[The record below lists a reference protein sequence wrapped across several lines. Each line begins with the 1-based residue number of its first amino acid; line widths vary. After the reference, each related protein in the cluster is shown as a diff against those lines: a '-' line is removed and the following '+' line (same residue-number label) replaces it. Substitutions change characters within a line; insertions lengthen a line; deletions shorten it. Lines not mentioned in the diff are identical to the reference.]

1 MKDVLEYS
9 LKKLIDAH
17 KKLEEGV
24 KQARDELG
32 QDGVIQRFEFTFEL
46 LWKALKIYLEHQGII
61 VKTPRDSFV
70 EAFRIGLF
78 DDEKIYLD
86 MLEDRNS
93 TTHIYDKETS
103 EKIFN
108 RIKKNYSSEIT
119 KIIKQLEANNK
130 EAESRNDQHI
140 EEGML

>member
-17 KKLEEGV
+17 KRLEEGIE
-24 KQARDELG
+24 QTRDELDK
-32 QDGVIQRFEFTFEL
+32 DGVIQRFEFTFEL

-70 EAFRIGLF
+70 EAFRIDLF
-78 DDEKIYLD
+78 GDEKIFLD
-86 MLEDRNS
+86 MMEDRNS
-93 TTHIYDKETS
+93 TSHIYDKETS
-103 EKIFN
+103 KKIFN

-119 KIIKQLEANNK
+119 KLIEQLKAHD
-130 EAESRNDQHI
+130 RDV
-140 EEGML
+140 

>member
-17 KKLEEGV
+17 KRLEEGI
-24 KQARDELG
+24 KQTRDELDR
-32 QDGVIQRFEFTFEL
+32 DGVIQRFEFTFEL

-70 EAFRIGLF
+70 EAFRIDLF
-78 DDEKIYLD
+78 DDEKIFLD
-86 MLEDRNS
+86 MMEDRNS
-93 TTHIYDKETS
+93 TSHIYDRETS
-103 EKIFN
+103 KKIFN

-119 KIIKQLEANNK
+119 KIIEQLQAY
-130 EAESRNDQHI
+130 I
-140 EEGML
+140 EKLKSQGDPHK

>member
-17 KKLEEGV
+17 KRLEEGIE
-24 KQARDELG
+24 QARDELDK
-32 QDGVIQRFEFTFEL
+32 DGVIQRFEFTFEL

-70 EAFRIGLF
+70 EAFRIDLF
-78 DDEKIYLD
+78 DDEKIFLD
-86 MLEDRNS
+86 MMEDRNS
-93 TTHIYDKETS
+93 TSHIYDKEIS
-103 EKIFN
+103 KKIFN

-119 KIIKQLEANNK
+119 KLIEQLKA
-130 EAESRNDQHI
+130 HI
-140 EEGML
+140 EKLKSQDGPQTEGIL

>member
-17 KKLEEGV
+17 KRLEEGIE
-24 KQARDELG
+24 QAKDELDK
-32 QDGVIQRFEFTFEL
+32 DGVIQRFEFTFEL

-70 EAFRIGLF
+70 EAFRIDLF
-78 DDEKIYLD
+78 DDEKIFLD

-93 TTHIYDKETS
+93 TSHIYDKETS
-103 EKIFN
+103 KKIFN

-119 KIIKQLEANNK
+119 KLIEQLKAHNRE
-130 EAESRNDQHI
+130 EESQDGPQADEI
-140 EEGML
+140 S

>member
-17 KKLEEGV
+17 KRLEEGIE
-24 KQARDELG
+24 QARDELDK
-32 QDGVIQRFEFTFEL
+32 DGVIQRFEFTFEL

-70 EAFRIGLF
+70 EAFRINLF
-78 DDEKIYLD
+78 DDEKIFLD
-86 MLEDRNS
+86 MMEDRNS
-93 TTHIYDKETS
+93 ASHIYDKETS
-103 EKIFN
+103 KKIFN

-119 KIIKQLEANNK
+119 KLIEQLK
-130 EAESRNDQHI
+130 VHI
-140 EEGML
+140 EKLKSQDGPQTEGIL

>member
-17 KKLEEGV
+17 KRLEEGIGQV
-24 KQARDELG
+24 KDELDK
-32 QDGVIQRFEFTFEL
+32 DGVIQRFEFTFEL

-78 DDEKIYLD
+78 NDEKIFLD
-86 MLEDRNS
+86 MMEDRNS
-93 TTHIYDKETS
+93 TSHIYDKETS
-103 EKIFN
+103 KKIFN
-108 RIKKNYSSEIT
+108 RIKNNYSSEIT
-119 KIIKQLEANNK
+119 KLIEQLK
-130 EAESRNDQHI
+130 LTI
-140 EEGML
+140 EKLKSQDGTQTE